1 MFDETYNLKKRSRI
15 LVHKGMETIAIK
27 LQDIAMFY
35 TQNRIVYVIDKQD
48 HKYLYDKN
56 LAELEAELDPQEF
69 FRINRQ
75 YIVNIDAIRSFKP
88 YERVKLEVK
97 LNTDNN
103 THTIIVS
110 QQTAPLFKKWI
121 YDA

>member
-1 MFDETYNLKKRSRI
+1 MFDYAENLKKRTRI
-15 LVHKGMETIAIK
+15 LVRKGLETVAIK

-35 TQNRIVYVIDKQD
+35 TENRVVYVIDKQD

-56 LAELEAELDPQEF
+56 LSDLESELDPQEF
-69 FRINRQ
+69 FRVNRQ
-75 YIVNIDAIRSFKP
+75 YIVNIDAIKSFKP

-97 LNTDNN
+97 LNTENQI
-103 THTIIVS
+103 HTIIVS